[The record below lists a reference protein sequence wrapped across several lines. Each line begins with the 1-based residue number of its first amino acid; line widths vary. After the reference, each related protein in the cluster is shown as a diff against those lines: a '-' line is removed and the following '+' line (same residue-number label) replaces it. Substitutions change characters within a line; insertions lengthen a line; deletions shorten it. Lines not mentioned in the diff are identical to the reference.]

1 MTEQAAE
8 IRELFM
14 ELDEDV
20 RKLLSLVNMIKIDLI
35 VGNDKALQSK
45 LEKSISLAQRIQANL
60 YSLKREVKERAI
72 ELGDGNV

>member
-1 MTEQAAE
+1 MTEHAAAE

-45 LEKSISLAQRIQANL
+45 LEKSLSLAQKIESNL
-60 YSLKREVKERAI
+60 YSLKREVK
-72 ELGDGNV
+72 L

>member
-45 LEKSISLAQRIQANL
+45 LEKSISLAERIQANL
-60 YSLKREVKERAI
+60 YSLKREVK
-72 ELGDGNV
+72 L

>member
-45 LEKSISLAQRIQANL
+45 LEKSLSLAQKIESNL
-60 YSLKREVKERAI
+60 YSLKREVK
-72 ELGDGNV
+72 L

>member
-35 VGNDKALQSK
+35 VGNDKVLQSK
-45 LEKSISLAQRIQANL
+45 LEKSLSLAQKIESNL
-60 YSLKREVKERAI
+60 YSLKREVKE
-72 ELGDGNV
+72 